1 MGSRVR
7 VRRSSVAPKR
17 RESVASIGSLVRVR
31 VKAGVRARAR
41 VKG

>member
-1 MGSRVR
+1 LGLGFRAR

-31 VKAGVRARAR
+31 VRA
-41 VKG
+41 KG